1 MHVKQVSNTHTCGGS
16 IVVCMSN
23 YCFCDSD
30 VFFALFLEPNQKF
43 DRVELTVL
51 GTEGSSLR
59 TKMGELMERHVMAA
73 NKIPN
78 GKL

>member
-1 MHVKQVSNTHTCGGS
+1 MLFVCPI
-16 IVVCMSN
+16 IV
-23 YCFCDSD
+23 FCDSV

-43 DRVELTVL
+43 DRVEFTVL

-78 GKL
+78 DKL